1 MLWEL
6 LNSYNQNIHQLEREI
21 DSWTMNFRRV
31 WWRSVASMNAYTALL
46 LTTETEILNTPYRLQ
61 NNISMSYLH
70 RWWYWRHA
78 SYWKEGSKKTTI
90 AAATYRRRCGCVKD
104 AAWGNGE
111 HGWSILE
118 KNDCVVTGSTHISHS
133 LHWRQLRHLNSSH
146 ILHSLKKS
154 IVTFLLQDF
163 LPFHI
168 NRPINTTI

>member
-1 MLWEL
+1 
-6 LNSYNQNIHQLEREI
+6 
-21 DSWTMNFRRV
+21 MNFRRV

-90 AAATYRRRCGCVKD
+90 AAATYGRRCGCVKD

-111 HGWSILE
+111 HGWSIKKWLCGDRIALSYFSLFALTSATTPQFFSHLTFPQE
-118 KNDCVVTGSTHISHS
+118 IDASHFYCKISSPNEHQPSNQRTINLLAHSTTV
-133 LHWRQLRHLNSSH
+133 R
-146 ILHSLKKS
+146 
-154 IVTFLLQDF
+154 LQ
-163 LPFHI
+163 
-168 NRPINTTI
+168 